1 MKRSEPAGDG
11 RPVIRGLANPELG
24 ERALMTALLDLE
36 THGGRTLLGV
46 FVRVAQRLLALTTVI
61 WHNQSENEA

>member
-1 MKRSEPAGDG
+1 
-11 RPVIRGLANPELG
+11 
-24 ERALMTALLDLE
+24 MTALLDLE